1 MIQALVR
8 PNHSTAWMDLHPTDV
23 PSADELCFEAVRI
36 LAAQEHD
43 RPRPGRNLLL
53 QMLPDEPEQFLEGA
67 GGARMRELPSLFVI
81 WGKRPDAFGTRV
93 LAEALF
99 DGNVAASLA
108 ELWHRTLVLRE
119 IAAHA
124 HALDSDGADNEDRSR
139 RASETI
145 RFVISLG
152 INLIDILEDQRRTA
166 AFSERH
172 AVAMEL
178 FSILHDATRE
188 MLAINPLGRRDIEIM
203 HDHLCVRRLV
213 YEEAHPAARSAAA
226 PLSETD
232 VPTAGDMLFLRSEV
246 SRSFFNCLQML
257 LANGITRERIE
268 RALRAAGVAL
278 SDLVEQAKRVNAIEQ
293 SRTIDIADL

>member
-8 PNHSTAWMDLHPTDV
+8 PQLSTALMDLHPTDV

-43 RPRPGRNLLL
+43 RPIPGRDLLF
-53 QMLPDEPEQFLEGA
+53 QMLPYEPEQFLEGE

-99 DGNVAASLA
+99 DRNVAGTLA

-124 HALDSDGADNEDRSR
+124 HAFDLDDADNEEHSR
-139 RASETI
+139 RASEII
-145 RFVISLG
+145 RFVIALG
-152 INLIDILEDQRRTA
+152 INLIDSLEDQRRMATFA
-166 AFSERH
+166 DRH
-172 AVAMEL
+172 AVALAL
-178 FSILHDATRE
+178 FSILDDATRE
-188 MLAINPLGRRDIEIM
+188 MLAIDPLGRRDIESI

-213 YEEAHPAARSAAA
+213 YEEAHPAPRSAA

-232 VPTAGDMLFLRSEV
+232 VPTAGDMLFVRSEV

-257 LANGITRERIE
+257 LENGIGRERIE
-268 RALRAAGVAL
+268 RALRGAGIIL
-278 SDLVEQAKRVNAIEQ
+278 GELVEQAKRLNVIEQ
-293 SRTIDIADL
+293 GRKIDLTKL